1 MSMKRAVNYG
11 LVKAVDMKQAI
22 LLLSFGTPCEKS
34 DLVPYMTSIR
44 HGKAPSEGELE
55 VLAARYDAIGQW
67 DNVNLQT
74 MGEQQKKSLETLLG
88 VEDIYLAYLHK
99 PHSMEQ
105 AVKAIVDAGYTSI
118 LSIVTSPFYSVVGT
132 GVYERKLQAI
142 LQEYSHISLDNIQSW
157 WDRSQFIE
165 YWSSRLANLNPTQ
178 ADTICIF
185 SAHSVPVTTVGDYVF
200 HITSAAEKIAERVNL
215 NHWCTAWQS
224 APPYGEWLGPTI
236 ETVIE
241 QALLEGA
248 KRIICVPFGF
258 VSDHVEILYDNDILC
273 RRIVEATGA
282 VYERVPM
289 PNGNALFME
298 GMAEA
303 IKERINK

>member
-105 AVKAIVDAGYTSI
+105 AIKAIVDAGYTSI

-132 GVYERKLQAI
+132 GAYERKLQAI

-178 ADTICIF
+178 ADTICVF

-273 RRIVEATGA
+273 RRIVEATGV

-289 PNGNALFME
+289 PNGNALFMA

>member
-1 MSMKRAVNYG
+1 M
-11 LVKAVDMKQAI
+11 
-22 LLLSFGTPCEKS
+22 
-34 DLVPYMTSIR
+34 
-44 HGKAPSEGELE
+44 
-55 VLAARYDAIGQW
+55 
-67 DNVNLQT
+67 
-74 MGEQQKKSLETLLG
+74 
-88 VEDIYLAYLHK
+88 
-99 PHSMEQ
+99 
-105 AVKAIVDAGYTSI
+105 
-118 LSIVTSPFYSVVGT
+118 
-132 GVYERKLQAI
+132 
-142 LQEYSHISLDNIQSW
+142 DNIQSW

-185 SAHSVPVTTVGDYVF
+185 SAHSVPVTTVGDYAF
-200 HITSAAEKIAERVNL
+200 HITSAAEKIAKRVNL

>member
-1 MSMKRAVNYG
+1 
-11 LVKAVDMKQAI
+11 
-22 LLLSFGTPCEKS
+22 
-34 DLVPYMTSIR
+34 
-44 HGKAPSEGELE
+44 
-55 VLAARYDAIGQW
+55 
-67 DNVNLQT
+67 
-74 MGEQQKKSLETLLG
+74 
-88 VEDIYLAYLHK
+88 
-99 PHSMEQ
+99 
-105 AVKAIVDAGYTSI
+105 
-118 LSIVTSPFYSVVGT
+118 
-132 GVYERKLQAI
+132 
-142 LQEYSHISLDNIQSW
+142 
-157 WDRSQFIE
+157 
-165 YWSSRLANLNPTQ
+165 
-178 ADTICIF
+178 
-185 SAHSVPVTTVGDYVF
+185 VPVTTVGDYVF
-200 HITSAAEKIAERVNL
+200 HITSAAEKIAKRVNL

>member
-34 DLVPYMTSIR
+34 DLIPYMTSIR

-55 VLAARYDAIGQW
+55 VLTARYDAIGQW

-105 AVKAIVDAGYTSI
+105 AIKAIVDAGYTSI
-118 LSIVTSPFYSVVGT
+118 LSVVTSPFYSVVGT
-132 GVYERKLQAI
+132 GAYERKLQAI

-200 HITSAAEKIAERVNL
+200 HITSAAGK
-215 NHWCTAWQS
+215 
-224 APPYGEWLGPTI
+224 
-236 ETVIE
+236 TVIE

-289 PNGNALFME
+289 PNGNALFMA

>member
-55 VLAARYDAIGQW
+55 VLTARYDAIGQW

-105 AVKAIVDAGYTSI
+105 AIKAIVDAGYTSI

-132 GVYERKLQAI
+132 GAYERKLRAI

-165 YWSSRLANLNPTQ
+165 YWSSRLANLNPTR

-200 HITSAAEKIAERVNL
+200 HITSAAEKIAKRVNL

-273 RRIVEATGA
+273 RRIVEATGT